1 MRKMKRKYT
10 NKYHLRRWVVKS
22 VLVTDCIIDGI
33 TETVKFIGGIVFP
46 AFLLGAACGGI
57 AVALLKITGVI
68 A

>member
-1 MRKMKRKYT
+1 MKRKYT

-46 AFLLGAACGGI
+46 AFLLGTSLGGI
-57 AVALLKITGVI
+57 AVALLKLTGVI

>member
-1 MRKMKRKYT
+1 MKRKYT
-10 NKYHLRRWVVKS
+10 NKYHLRPWVVKS

-46 AFLLGAACGGI
+46 AFLLGTSLGGI
-57 AVALLKITGVI
+57 AVALLKLTGVI

>member
-1 MRKMKRKYT
+1 MYKMKRYT
-10 NKYHLRRWVVKS
+10 NKHHFRPWVIKS

-46 AFLLGAACGGI
+46 AFLLGTALGGI
-57 AVALLKITGVI
+57 AVVLLKLTGVI

>member
-1 MRKMKRKYT
+1 MKRYT
-10 NKYHLRRWVVKS
+10 NKYHLRPWVIKS

-46 AFLLGAACGGI
+46 AFLLGTALGGI

-68 A
+68 L

>member
-1 MRKMKRKYT
+1 MKRKYT
-10 NKYHLRRWVVKS
+10 NKYHLRPWVVKS

-46 AFLLGAACGGI
+46 AFLLGTACGGI
-57 AVALLKITGVI
+57 AVVLLKATGVI

>member
-1 MRKMKRKYT
+1 MKRYT
-10 NKYHLRRWVVKS
+10 NKYHLRPWVIKS

-46 AFLLGAACGGI
+46 AFLLGTALGGI
-57 AVALLKITGVI
+57 AVVLLKLTGVI

>member
-33 TETVKFIGGIVFP
+33 VEALKFFGEIILP
-46 AFLLGAACGGI
+46 AILVGTACGWI

-68 A
+68 L

>member
-1 MRKMKRKYT
+1 MKRKYT

-46 AFLLGAACGGI
+46 AFLLGTALGGI

-68 A
+68 L

>member
-1 MRKMKRKYT
+1 MKRKYT
-10 NKYHLRRWVVKS
+10 NKYHLRPWVVKS

-46 AFLLGAACGGI
+46 AFLLGTALGGI

-68 A
+68 L